1 MTPNRGKADIMY
13 EAMNSAEASSRK
25 AERAFI
31 ANVQATRVESST
43 VEICSDRRT
52 ELARASSGNLH

>member
-1 MTPNRGKADIMY
+1 MY